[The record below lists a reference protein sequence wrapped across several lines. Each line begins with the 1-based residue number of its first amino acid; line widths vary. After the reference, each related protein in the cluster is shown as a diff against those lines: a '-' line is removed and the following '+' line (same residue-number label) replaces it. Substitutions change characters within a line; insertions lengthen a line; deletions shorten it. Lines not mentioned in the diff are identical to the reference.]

1 VSPQPP
7 ASRWTAAHV
16 AGLRDQPGR
25 TARLIT
31 PADVR
36 PVAPGLDVWDLWPV
50 QEIDGAVADIGGA
63 EIWFGLGA
71 PAIGDPVLRH
81 GRARLRLILRQDGAW
96 RDLGPALP
104 DDWSPGSR
112 EWSGSA
118 IVDGRHRRVTL
129 FFTAAGRRGE
139 ASLTYEQRLFQTTA
153 AVAGAGATLR
163 LEGWTAPRQS
173 LASDGRLYD
182 RADQARG
189 VVGEIKAFR
198 DPAFFRDPADGRAYL
213 LFAASLPAP
222 SSAFNGAVGLARA
235 GDDTLETWTPM
246 APIAHADGLN
256 NELERP
262 HIIVHGKLYYLF
274 WSTQAEVFAPGGPV
288 GPTGLYGMA
297 APALL
302 GPYEPLNGTGL
313 VLANPPAAPFQ
324 AYSWLVA
331 KDLSVSSFI
340 NYVNAAGPAAPEG
353 EAARAVFGGA
363 PAPAETIHLDGTRA
377 W

>member
-1 VSPQPP
+1 MTPQPP
-7 ASRWTAAHV
+7 ASRWTAAQV
-16 AGLRDQPGR
+16 AGIAGR
-25 TARLIT
+25 PWRPCGLIT

-36 PVAPGLDVWDLWPV
+36 RIAPGLDVWDLWPV
-50 QEIDGAVADIGGA
+50 QEIDGATAVIGGA
-63 EIWFGLGA
+63 EIWFALSA
-71 PAIGDPVLRH
+71 PAVGDPVERH
-81 GRARLRLILRQDGAW
+81 GRARLRLILREGGEW

-104 DDWSPGSR
+104 DGFSPGSR

-118 IVDGRHRRVTL
+118 IIDPGHARVTL

-153 AVAGAGATLR
+153 DVVGAGAALC
-163 LEGWTAPRQS
+163 LEGWTEPRQS
-173 LASDGRLYD
+173 LASDGIRYD
-182 RADQARG
+182 RADQAQG

-198 DPAFFRDPADGRAYL
+198 DPAFFRDPADGAAYL

-235 GDDTLETWTPM
+235 DDDSLRTWTAM
-246 APIAHADGLN
+246 APILHADGLN

-262 HIIVHGKLYYLF
+262 HVIHRGGLYYLF
-274 WSTQAEVFAPGGPV
+274 WSTQAEVFAPEGPI

-297 APALL
+297 APTLL
-302 GPYEPLNGTGL
+302 GPYVPLNGTGL
-313 VLANPPAAPFQ
+313 VLANPAQAPFQ

-340 NYVNAAGPAAPEG
+340 NHVGAAGPLAPEG

-363 PAPAETIHLDGTRA
+363 PAPLEIINLDGTRA